1 MTPPDG
7 SDFPNP
13 PVATEPGQLTDTLA
27 ILLHGGKAL
36 LLFEGLDSAPPRSGR
51 LGHGDQ
57 DQAWTAEC
65 WRITRADGDEWCG
78 FAVLD
83 SLPLAGARVRDD
95 ALGRDWRLATPP
107 RVDIA
112 PEPLADLVRR
122 GGVDSRAV
130 FGFLIRH
137 LLAGHA
143 KDSAA
148 AKAYQTF
155 ATGFFTAAAERDG
168 FIEILATPDGGG
180 LFAQGWSMSLAAGP
194 TTLASVAHDL
204 AVREVEVALFERED
218 ILPPGHGFCFFGKG
232 WRNESLGAVDAVF
245 FEMNGRLLRLDV
257 VHGAVLELTGAPAT
271 THVAQMLPRLV
282 APEATRR
289 AFKRVCRPC
298 FQGMDTL
305 SGTPLPVAAAF
316 DALLRAPDGALL
328 ALGWMLDP
336 LRRVE
341 RVLIKSTANLY
352 APIHASWCALPRL
365 DLHQGFGA
373 DPRFADLLDEHDFLH
388 GFIVHAPAT
397 PAETDGAQLYLEI
410 VLDDDSCLFRPL
422 TATPFDSAERLPQ
435 ILGILSPRDPELD
448 RVVEEHLAPFLASVR
463 PAARGPRRAGATRPI
478 ALGTQ
483 GPARAVA
490 AVVPFRTYAELQ
502 PILGL
507 LAGTPEADA
516 LDLVLVTSR
525 SVATETLGK
534 LTEAFD
540 FYGLTGGLVFAS
552 EHETTAGRLDL
563 GAAATRS
570 ATILCLTPAALPKS
584 AGWLADLMAEARDLP
599 GGGLLSPAMTYEDGS
614 IYFGGESAD
623 PLTVH
628 GACAR
633 SGYGAS
639 WLRRGAPREVA
650 AGAPEVAL
658 IGRAALEAAGGFSGH
673 LFSDAYTHVDL
684 AARLR
689 RAGHASYCSGAVEF
703 WMLDDSHAAQPSPF
717 ARLMRKVDAALLDQV
732 VTTAQTGEPTA

>member
-1 MTPPDG
+1 MTPADG
-7 SDFPNP
+7 ADFPAP
-13 PVATEPGQLTDTLA
+13 ETEPGQLTETLA

-36 LLFEGLDSAPPRSGR
+36 LLFEGLDSPPPRTGR
-51 LGHGDQ
+51 LSHGDV

-65 WRITRADGDEWCG
+65 WRIGRADRDEWCG
-78 FAVLD
+78 LAVLD
-83 SLPLAGARVRDD
+83 TLPVAGARVRD
-95 ALGRDWRLATPP
+95 AAGGRDWRLAGQP
-107 RVDIA
+107 RVDVA
-112 PEPLADLVRR
+112 PQPLAELVRR

-130 FGFLIRH
+130 FGFLARH

-143 KDSAA
+143 TDSVA
-148 AKAYQTF
+148 AKAYQAF

-180 LFAQGWSMSLAAGP
+180 LFAQGWSMSLAAGS
-194 TTLASVAHDL
+194 TTLASVARDL
-204 AVREVEVALFERED
+204 AVREVEVALFERDD
-218 ILPPGHGFCFFGKG
+218 ILPPGQGFCFFGKG
-232 WRNESLGAVDAVF
+232 WRDESLDAVDAVF
-245 FEMNGRLLRLDV
+245 FERNGRLLRLDV
-257 VHGAVLELTGAPAT
+257 VHGAVLELTGTPAT

-282 APEATRR
+282 APDATRR

-298 FQGMDTL
+298 FQGLDTL

-316 DALLRAPDGALL
+316 DALLQAPDGALL

-336 LRRVE
+336 LRRVD
-341 RVLIKSTANLY
+341 RVLVKSTGNLY

-373 DPRFADLLDEHDFLH
+373 DPRFQGLLDEHDCLH
-388 GFIVHAPAT
+388 GFIAHAPALR
-397 PAETDGAQLYLEI
+397 AETEGAQLYLEI
-410 VLDDDSCLFRPL
+410 VLDDESCLFRPL
-422 TATPFDSAERLPQ
+422 IATPFESAERLPQ
-435 ILGILSPRDPELD
+435 ILGALSPRDPELG

-478 ALGTQ
+478 ALG
-483 GPARAVA
+483 AADARRAVA
-490 AVVPFRTYAELQ
+490 AIVPFRAYAELQ

-507 LAGTPEADA
+507 LAGTPEAKA

-525 SVATETLGK
+525 SVATETLGR

-540 FYGLTGGLVFAS
+540 FYGLSGGLVFAS

-563 GAAATRS
+563 GVAATVS
-570 ATILCLTPAALPKS
+570 PTILCLTPAALPKS
-584 AGWLADLMAEARDLP
+584 TGWLAALMAEAEGLP
-599 GGGLLSPAMTYEDGS
+599 TGGLLSPAMTYEDGS

-639 WLRRGAPREVA
+639 WLRRGPARAVA

-703 WMLDDSHAAQPSPF
+703 WMLDDSNTAQPSPF
-717 ARLMRKVDAALLDQV
+717 ARLMRQVDAALLDRRPLA
-732 VTTAQTGEPTA
+732 TGAQTGDPTA

>member
-7 SDFPNP
+7 SDFPSL
-13 PVATEPGQLTDTLA
+13 PVAAGAEPGQLTDTLA

-36 LLFEGLDSAPPRSGR
+36 LLFQGLDSPPPRAGR

-57 DQAWTAEC
+57 DQGWTAEC
-65 WRITRADGDEWCG
+65 WRIAQGDREEWCG
-78 FAVLD
+78 LAVLGA
-83 SLPLAGARVRDD
+83 LPLAGARLRDED
-95 ALGRDWRLATPP
+95 GGRDWRLATQP

-112 PEPLADLVRR
+112 PQPLADLVRR
-122 GGVDSRAV
+122 GGVDSRAI
-130 FGFLIRH
+130 FGFLVRH

-143 KDSAA
+143 TDSTAA
-148 AKAYQTF
+148 RAYQAF

-194 TTLASVAHDL
+194 TMLAGVAHDL

-232 WRNESLGAVDAVF
+232 WRDEELDAVDAVF

-257 VHGAVLELTGAPAT
+257 VHGAVLQLTGTPAT
-271 THVAQMLPRLV
+271 THVAQMLPRLL

-298 FQGMDTL
+298 FQGADTL

-316 DALLRAPDGALL
+316 DALLQAPDGALL
-328 ALGWMLDP
+328 AIGWMLDP

-341 RVLIKSTANLY
+341 RVLIKSTGNLY
-352 APIHASWCALPRL
+352 APIHDSWCALPRL
-365 DLHQGFGA
+365 DLHQGFGT
-373 DPRFADLLDEHDFLH
+373 DRRFAGLLDEHDCLH
-388 GFIVHAPAT
+388 GFIVHAPASR
-397 PAETDGAQLYLEI
+397 AETDGAELYLEI

-422 TATPFDSAERLPQ
+422 TATPFESAERLPHL
-435 ILGILSPRDPELD
+435 LGALSPRDPELG

-463 PAARGPRRAGATRPI
+463 PAAI
-478 ALGTQ
+478 
-483 GPARAVA
+483 
-490 AVVPFRTYAELQ
+490 VPFRAYAELQ

-507 LAGTPEADA
+507 LAGTPEAEA

-525 SVATETLGK
+525 SVATETLPR

-540 FYGLTGGLVFAS
+540 FYGLSGGLVFAS

-563 GAAATRS
+563 GVAATAS
-570 ATILCLTPAALPKS
+570 PTILCLTPAALPKS
-584 AGWLADLMAEARDLP
+584 AGWLAALMAEAESLP
-599 GGGLLSPAMTYEDGS
+599 TAGLLSPAMTYEDGS

-628 GACAR
+628 GACAL
-633 SGYGAS
+633 SGYGAN
-639 WLRRGAPREVA
+639 WLRRGPARPVA

-689 RAGHASYCSGAVEF
+689 RAGHGSYCSGAVEF

-717 ARLMRKVDAALLDQV
+717 ARLMRQVDAALLDRV
-732 VTTAQTGEPTA
+732 VTAPRNGVSTV